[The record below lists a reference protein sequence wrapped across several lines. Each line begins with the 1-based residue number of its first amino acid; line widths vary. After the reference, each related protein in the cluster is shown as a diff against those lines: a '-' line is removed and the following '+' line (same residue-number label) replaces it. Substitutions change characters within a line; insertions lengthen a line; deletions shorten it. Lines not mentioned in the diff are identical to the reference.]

1 MITAYILADLPY
13 TVYTLARAVFDK
25 RYEKLYFASLMC
37 LPAVVILKL
46 FAYYTFKGVYRRRL
60 NRILADR
67 NLGCLCKKP
76 SQEHNVGQVEVALV

>member
-1 MITAYILADLPY
+1 MISAYILADLPY

-25 RYEKLYFASLMC
+25 RYEKLYFVSLMC

-67 NLGCLCKKP
+67 YLGCLCKRP
-76 SQEHNVGQVEVALV
+76 SQAHHTGQVDMALV